1 VFGGVPQ
8 PSTSREQ
15 TFRVPNPVPVY
26 LTYLTVVSKG
36 NGLVFRDD
44 PYGFDALAMPQ
55 MFGGSPEIAS
65 N

>member
-1 VFGGVPQ
+1 V
-8 PSTSREQ
+8 R
-15 TFRVPNPVPVY
+15 NPVPVY

-55 MFGGSPEIAS
+55 MFGGTPEIAS